1 MPLNRY
7 QIATLNTPFDST
19 YLDVV
24 RFDTRAAQQTYF
36 NVSEL
41 FNGAPFINFDPK
53 TLLNTD
59 IYYVMPDGVPAEMLG
74 HNYCIIKD
82 NAAEVTPA
90 YYYYF
95 IKQSEF
101 DAGKQVHLTLELD
114 IYQTYYIDTEFQD
127 CFITKAHLNRFIKNT
142 PGEEQCQFD
151 LRSNSNLW
159 AREGFRD
166 VPKRLIAVKDQRFGT
181 PADTSGTTMSNWIRK
196 NIAGWIYIYLKQND
210 DGYIFTSLSNPDAEP
225 ISTFNIKDDFGYNIT
240 PENTTAQI
248 SELSAPF
255 RVLAAPIYLKQNKKF
270 QINLDPQS
278 TLGIVNFDASFL
290 ARFIERNGTA
300 GIYAIK
306 YSLLPPWGINFDP
319 STMFDY
325 YISGDVMRW
334 TMKQVSV
341 DRYVKLNDN
350 SAYIVCEAANVT
362 APDIDTQIA
371 AAFYVLSQNLNDG
384 HMIIPGDT
392 DIYNEII
399 NKSDLKGNRSY
410 KFNPKIYMQDFT
422 EVRVCFGS
430 ATWSYDLTKM
440 GDRYLKYFEVMS
452 PDITRIIMTIAPP
465 PLTPDEDPIYIDDN
479 EKILSGPVFSQ
490 DMGMPFS
497 QNQLDTYLANNKNFY
512 QQRDIS
518 LSYQEKVA
526 GANFGLGVANSIIG
540 GAFGA
545 AGAQQNKTAFGR
557 GLGAAKSIAGAGM
570 GIIQG
575 GVNYGLSLEGIE
587 NQRIQSDL
595 TLDNMRN
602 APESILNINGNVFV
616 GMGPNKYALQY
627 QYYQALARDLAAADD
642 QMFIYGYN
650 YNRIDNVKNVDNIRH
665 YFNYVRANLTTM
677 STPFGMPDEVHD
689 AFRQLFERGLRMWNV
704 TDQMFKYEKENYE
717 NWLDE
722 EAGA

>member
-53 TLLNTD
+53 TLINTD
-59 IYYVMPDGVPAEMLG
+59 IYYVMPEGVPAEMLG

-127 CFITKAHLNRFIKNT
+127 CFITKAHLNRFIKRSDGNLYFDFT
-142 PGEEQCQFD
+142 PE
-151 LRSNSNLW
+151 SNLFV
-159 AREGFRD
+159 REEITGA
-166 VPKRLIAVKDQRFGT
+166 PKRLVNLEECEMSYPAVIPDGLAIFLRTQI
-181 PADTSGTTMSNWIRK
+181 S
-196 NIAGWIYIYLKQND
+196 GWIYVYLKRIGT
-210 DGYIFTSLSNPDAEP
+210 GYKFQHALDSTRTPETGFTET
-225 ISTFNIKDDFGYNIT
+225 STFGYACSGEENDLRGAYNVFAVPLFRDPQT
-240 PENTTAQI
+240 VWEVKYVDPEGATKRNLI
-248 SELSAPF
+248 SESG
-255 RVLAAPIYLKQNKKF
+255 LA
-270 QINLDPQS
+270 
-278 TLGIVNFDASFL
+278 G
-290 ARFIERNGTA
+290 FIRDNGTSD
-300 GIYAIK
+300 ILAIK
-306 YSLLPPWGINFDP
+306 FSILPPWDPEYDFSDFTITTNPGHTRLTMQYSENVQSIVIADGGFRINGTNASDVFYINSQRLYKNYLLFASFDADKIDANGGISMPYAAGFAA
-319 STMFDY
+319 SA
-325 YISGDVMRW
+325 IKGDRNI
-334 TMKQVSV
+334 K
-341 DRYVKLNDN
+341 Y
-350 SAYIVCEAANVT
+350 
-362 APDIDTQIA
+362 
-371 AAFYVLSQNLNDG
+371 
-384 HMIIPGDT
+384 
-392 DIYNEII
+392 
-399 NKSDLKGNRSY
+399 
-410 KFNPKIYMQDFT
+410 NPKI
-422 EVRVCFGS
+422 
-430 ATWSYDLTKM
+430 
-440 GDRYLKYFEVMS
+440 
-452 PDITRIIMTIAPP
+452 
-465 PLTPDEDPIYIDDN
+465 
-479 EKILSGPVFSQ
+479 FSQ
-490 DMGMPFS
+490 DFSEMVVFMGSSNTSFDFTKLGQNYARFKYSEGMTPDIMRATLSLTHDDDDPGVYIKESENEAALSITQDTTMPFAE
-497 QNQLDTYLANNKNFY
+497 NQLDTYLANNKNFY

-526 GANFGLGVANSIIG
+526 GTNFGFGLAGNIVSGIFGGIGAVKAKSSLFKTMLGENAVKA
-540 GAFGA
+540 
-545 AGAQQNKTAFGR
+545 
-557 GLGAAKSIAGAGM
+557 GLGIA
-570 GIIQG
+570 QTS
-575 GVNYGLSLEGIE
+575 VNYGLSLEGIE

-602 APESILNINGNVFV
+602 APQNAQGVNGNMFT
-616 GMGPNKYALQY
+616 MFNLNKYSIYAGF
-627 QYYQALARDLAAADD
+627 YQALKRDLAAADD

>member
-59 IYYVMPDGVPAEMLG
+59 IYYVMTDGVPAEMLG

-82 NAAEVTPA
+82 NAAEVTPE

-127 CFITKAHLNRFIKNT
+127 CFITKAHLNRFIKRSDGNLYFDFT
-142 PGEEQCQFD
+142 PE
-151 LRSNSNLW
+151 SNLFV
-159 AREGFRD
+159 REEITGA
-166 VPKRLIAVKDQRFGT
+166 PKRLVNLEECEMSYPAVIPNGLAIFLRTQI
-181 PADTSGTTMSNWIRK
+181 S
-196 NIAGWIYIYLKQND
+196 GWIYVYLKRNES
-210 DGYIFTSLSNPDAEP
+210 GYKFQHALDSTRTPETGFTET
-225 ISTFNIKDDFGYNIT
+225 STFGYACSSE
-240 PENTTAQI
+240 ENDLRGAYNVFAVPLFRDPQTVWEVKYVDSEGATKRNLI
-248 SELSAPF
+248 SESG
-255 RVLAAPIYLKQNKKF
+255 LA
-270 QINLDPQS
+270 
-278 TLGIVNFDASFL
+278 G
-290 ARFIERNGTA
+290 FIRDNGTSD
-300 GIYAIK
+300 ILAIK
-306 YSLLPPWGINFDP
+306 FSMLPPWDPEYDFSDFTITTNPGHTRLTMQYSENVQSIVIADGGFRINGTNASDVFYINSQRLYKNYLLFASFDADKIDANGGISMPYAAGFAA
-319 STMFDY
+319 SA
-325 YISGDVMRW
+325 IKGDRNI
-334 TMKQVSV
+334 K
-341 DRYVKLNDN
+341 Y
-350 SAYIVCEAANVT
+350 
-362 APDIDTQIA
+362 
-371 AAFYVLSQNLNDG
+371 
-384 HMIIPGDT
+384 
-392 DIYNEII
+392 
-399 NKSDLKGNRSY
+399 
-410 KFNPKIYMQDFT
+410 NPKI
-422 EVRVCFGS
+422 
-430 ATWSYDLTKM
+430 
-440 GDRYLKYFEVMS
+440 
-452 PDITRIIMTIAPP
+452 
-465 PLTPDEDPIYIDDN
+465 
-479 EKILSGPVFSQ
+479 FSQ
-490 DMGMPFS
+490 DFSEMVVFMGSSNASFDFTKLGKNFARFKYSEGMTPDIMRATLSITHDDDDPGVYIVESQNEAALSITQDTTMPFAE
-497 QNQLDTYLANNKNFY
+497 NQLDTYLANNKNFY
-512 QQRDIS
+512 QQRDIN

-526 GANFGLGVANSIIG
+526 GTNFGFGLAGNIASGVFGGIGAVKAKSSLFKTMLGENAVKA
-540 GAFGA
+540 
-545 AGAQQNKTAFGR
+545 
-557 GLGAAKSIAGAGM
+557 GLGIAQTSI
-570 GIIQG
+570 
-575 GVNYGLSLEGIE
+575 NYGLSLEGIE

-602 APESILNINGNVFV
+602 APQNAQGVNGNMFT
-616 GMGPNKYALQY
+616 MFNLNKYSIYAGF
-627 QYYQALARDLAAADD
+627 YQALKRDLAAADD

>member
-24 RFDTRAAQQTYF
+24 RFDTRAEQQTYF

-127 CFITKAHLNRFIKNT
+127 CFITKAHLNRFIKRSDGNLYFDFT
-142 PGEEQCQFD
+142 PE
-151 LRSNSNLW
+151 SNLFV
-159 AREGFRD
+159 REEITGA
-166 VPKRLIAVKDQRFGT
+166 PKRLVNLEECEMSYPAVIPDGLAIFLRTQLL
-181 PADTSGTTMSNWIRK
+181 
-196 NIAGWIYIYLKQND
+196 GWIYVYLKRNAS
-210 DGYIFTSLSNPDAEP
+210 GYKFQHALDSTRTPESGFTET
-225 ISTFNIKDDFGYNIT
+225 STFGYAFSSE
-240 PENTTAQI
+240 ENDLSGAYNVFAVPLFRDPQTVWEVKYVDSEGATHRNLI
-248 SELSAPF
+248 SESG
-255 RVLAAPIYLKQNKKF
+255 LA
-270 QINLDPQS
+270 
-278 TLGIVNFDASFL
+278 G
-290 ARFIERNGTA
+290 FIRDNGTSD
-300 GIYAIK
+300 ILAIK
-306 YSLLPPWGINFDP
+306 FSMLPPWDPEYDFSDFTITTNPGHTRLTMQYSEKVQSIVIDNGGFRINGTYASDVFYINSQRLYKNYLLFASFDADKIDANGGISMPYAAGFAA
-319 STMFDY
+319 SAVK
-325 YISGDVMRW
+325 GDRNI
-334 TMKQVSV
+334 K
-341 DRYVKLNDN
+341 Y
-350 SAYIVCEAANVT
+350 
-362 APDIDTQIA
+362 
-371 AAFYVLSQNLNDG
+371 
-384 HMIIPGDT
+384 
-392 DIYNEII
+392 
-399 NKSDLKGNRSY
+399 
-410 KFNPKIYMQDFT
+410 NPKI
-422 EVRVCFGS
+422 
-430 ATWSYDLTKM
+430 
-440 GDRYLKYFEVMS
+440 
-452 PDITRIIMTIAPP
+452 
-465 PLTPDEDPIYIDDN
+465 
-479 EKILSGPVFSQ
+479 FSQ
-490 DMGMPFS
+490 DFSEMVVFMGSSNASFDFTKLGENFARFKYSEGMTPDIMRATLSITHDDDDPGVYIKENENEAALSITQDTTMPFAE
-497 QNQLDTYLANNKNFY
+497 NQLDTYLANNKNFY
-512 QQRDIS
+512 QQRDIN

-526 GANFGLGVANSIIG
+526 GTNFGFGLAGNIVSGIFGGIGAVKAKSGLFKTMLGENAVKA
-540 GAFGA
+540 
-545 AGAQQNKTAFGR
+545 
-557 GLGAAKSIAGAGM
+557 GLGIA
-570 GIIQG
+570 QTS
-575 GVNYGLSLEGIE
+575 VNYGLSLEGIE

-602 APESILNINGNVFV
+602 APQNAQGVNGNMFT
-616 GMGPNKYALQY
+616 MFNLNKYSIYAGF
-627 QYYQALARDLAAADD
+627 YQALKRDLAAADD

>member
-41 FNGAPFINFDPK
+41 FNAAPFINFDPK

-127 CFITKAHLNRFIKNT
+127 CFITKAHLNRFIKRSDGNLYFDFT
-142 PGEEQCQFD
+142 PE
-151 LRSNSNLW
+151 SNLFV
-159 AREGFRD
+159 REEITGA
-166 VPKRLIAVKDQRFGT
+166 PKRLVNLEECEMSYPAVIPDGLAIFLRTQI
-181 PADTSGTTMSNWIRK
+181 S
-196 NIAGWIYIYLKQND
+196 GWIYVYLKRNES
-210 DGYIFTSLSNPDAEP
+210 GYKFQHALDSTRTPETGFTET
-225 ISTFNIKDDFGYNIT
+225 STFGYACSGEENDLRGAYNVFAVPLFRDPQT
-240 PENTTAQI
+240 VWEVKYVDPEGATKRNLI
-248 SELSAPF
+248 SESG
-255 RVLAAPIYLKQNKKF
+255 LA
-270 QINLDPQS
+270 
-278 TLGIVNFDASFL
+278 G
-290 ARFIERNGTA
+290 FIRDNGTSD
-300 GIYAIK
+300 ILAIK
-306 YSLLPPWGINFDP
+306 FSMLPPWDPEYDFSDFTITTNPGHTRLTMQYSENVQSIVIADGGFRINGTNASDVFYINSQRLYKNYLLFASFDADKIDANGGISMPYAAGFAA
-319 STMFDY
+319 SA
-325 YISGDVMRW
+325 IKGDRNI
-334 TMKQVSV
+334 K
-341 DRYVKLNDN
+341 Y
-350 SAYIVCEAANVT
+350 
-362 APDIDTQIA
+362 
-371 AAFYVLSQNLNDG
+371 
-384 HMIIPGDT
+384 
-392 DIYNEII
+392 
-399 NKSDLKGNRSY
+399 
-410 KFNPKIYMQDFT
+410 NPKI
-422 EVRVCFGS
+422 
-430 ATWSYDLTKM
+430 
-440 GDRYLKYFEVMS
+440 
-452 PDITRIIMTIAPP
+452 
-465 PLTPDEDPIYIDDN
+465 
-479 EKILSGPVFSQ
+479 FSQ
-490 DMGMPFS
+490 DFSEMVVFMGSSNTSFDFTKLGQNYARFKYSEGMTPDIMRATLSLTHDDDDPGVYIKESENEAALSITQDTTMPFAE
-497 QNQLDTYLANNKNFY
+497 NQLDTYLANNKNFY
-512 QQRDIS
+512 QQRDIN

-526 GANFGLGVANSIIG
+526 GTNFGFGLAGNIVSGIFGGIGAVKAKSSLFKTMLGENAVKA
-540 GAFGA
+540 
-545 AGAQQNKTAFGR
+545 
-557 GLGAAKSIAGAGM
+557 GLGIA
-570 GIIQG
+570 QTS
-575 GVNYGLSLEGIE
+575 VNYGLSLEGIE

-602 APESILNINGNVFV
+602 APQNAQGVNGNMFT
-616 GMGPNKYALQY
+616 MFNLNKYSIYAGF
-627 QYYQALARDLAAADD
+627 YQALKRDLAAADD

-722 EAGA
+722 EGA

>member
-24 RFDTRAAQQTYF
+24 RFDTRAEQQTYF

-127 CFITKAHLNRFIKNT
+127 CFITKAHLNRFIKKSNGNLYFDFT
-142 PGEEQCQFD
+142 PE
-151 LRSNSNLW
+151 SNLFV
-159 AREGFRD
+159 REEITGA
-166 VPKRLIAVKDQRFGT
+166 PKRLVNLEECDISYPSTIPSVLSKFLRT
-181 PADTSGTTMSNWIRK
+181 HV
-196 NIAGWIYIYLKQND
+196 AGWAYVYLKKNES
-210 DGYIFTSLSNPDAEP
+210 GYKFQHALDSTRTPESGFTET
-225 ISTFNIKDDFGYNIT
+225 STFGYDFNGGGNDLRGAYNVF
-240 PENTTAQI
+240 A
-248 SELSAPF
+248 
-255 RVLAAPIYLKQNKKF
+255 VPIFKT
-270 QINLDPQS
+270 PQS
-278 TLGIVNFDASFL
+278 STIQTQWRVKYAGAEIGNTIGVTGISG
-290 ARFIERNGTA
+290 FIRDNGSSD
-300 GIYAIK
+300 ILSIK
-306 YSLLPPWGINFDP
+306 FSHLPPWNPEYNFSDFTITVDSTGRVLTMEYPDNDQSIIVLNGGFRLNGTQGESVFYINSQKIAANYYLFASFDADKIESNGGVAMPLLAGFSASEIKGDRNIKYNPKVYSQDFSEMVVFMGSSNASFDFTKLGKNYAQFKYSEGISP
-319 STMFDY
+319 
-325 YISGDVMRW
+325 DVMRAAISI
-334 TMKQVSV
+334 VHNEDDPGV
-341 DRYVKLNDN
+341 
-350 SAYIVCEAANVT
+350 YIEDSEKEAALSIT
-362 APDIDTQIA
+362 QDT
-371 AAFYVLSQNLNDG
+371 
-384 HMIIPGDT
+384 T
-392 DIYNEII
+392 
-399 NKSDLKGNRSY
+399 
-410 KFNPKIYMQDFT
+410 
-422 EVRVCFGS
+422 
-430 ATWSYDLTKM
+430 
-440 GDRYLKYFEVMS
+440 
-452 PDITRIIMTIAPP
+452 
-465 PLTPDEDPIYIDDN
+465 
-479 EKILSGPVFSQ
+479 
-490 DMGMPFS
+490 MPFAE
-497 QNQLDTYLANNKNFY
+497 NQLDTYLANNKNFY
-512 QQRDIS
+512 QQRDIN

-526 GANFGLGVANSIIG
+526 GTNFGFGLAGNIVSGIFGGIGAVKAKSGLFKTMLGENAVKA
-540 GAFGA
+540 
-545 AGAQQNKTAFGR
+545 
-557 GLGAAKSIAGAGM
+557 GLGIAQTSI
-570 GIIQG
+570 
-575 GVNYGLSLEGIE
+575 NYGLSLEGIE

-602 APESILNINGNVFV
+602 APQNAQGVNGNMFT
-616 GMGPNKYALQY
+616 MFNLNKYRIYAGF
-627 QYYQALARDLAAADD
+627 YQALKRDLAAADD

-704 TDQMFKYEKENYE
+704 TDQMFKYKKENYE

>member
-127 CFITKAHLNRFIKNT
+127 CFITKAHLNRFIKKSNGNLYFDFT
-142 PGEEQCQFD
+142 PE
-151 LRSNSNLW
+151 SNLFV
-159 AREGFRD
+159 REEITGA
-166 VPKRLIAVKDQRFGT
+166 PKRLINLEECDISYPSTIPSVLSTFLRT
-181 PADTSGTTMSNWIRK
+181 HV
-196 NIAGWIYIYLKQND
+196 AGWAYVYLKKNES
-210 DGYIFTSLSNPDAEP
+210 GYKFQHALDSTRTPESKFTETSN
-225 ISTFNIKDDFGYNIT
+225 FGYDFNGGG
-240 PENTTAQI
+240 NDLRGAYNVF
-248 SELSAPF
+248 A
-255 RVLAAPIYLKQNKKF
+255 VPIFKT
-270 QINLDPQS
+270 PQS
-278 TLGIVNFDASFL
+278 STTQTQWRVKHAGTESGITIGVTGISG
-290 ARFIERNGTA
+290 FIRDNGSSDVLS
-300 GIYAIK
+300 IK
-306 YSLLPPWGINFDP
+306 FSHLPPWNPEYDFSDFTITVDSTGRVLTMEYPDNDQSIIVSNGGFRINGTQGEDVFYINSQKIAANYSLFAIFDADKIEINGGVAMPLLAGFSASEVKGDRNIKYNPKVYSQDFSEMVVFMGSSSASFDFTKLGKNYAQFKYSEGISPDVLRAAISIVHNDDDP
-319 STMFDY
+319 GV
-325 YISGDVMRW
+325 YIEDSD
-334 TMKQVSV
+334 K
-341 DRYVKLNDN
+341 
-350 SAYIVCEAANVT
+350 EAALSIT
-362 APDIDTQIA
+362 QDT
-371 AAFYVLSQNLNDG
+371 
-384 HMIIPGDT
+384 T
-392 DIYNEII
+392 
-399 NKSDLKGNRSY
+399 
-410 KFNPKIYMQDFT
+410 
-422 EVRVCFGS
+422 
-430 ATWSYDLTKM
+430 
-440 GDRYLKYFEVMS
+440 
-452 PDITRIIMTIAPP
+452 
-465 PLTPDEDPIYIDDN
+465 
-479 EKILSGPVFSQ
+479 
-490 DMGMPFS
+490 MPFAE
-497 QNQLDTYLANNKNFY
+497 NQLDTYLANNKNFY
-512 QQRDIS
+512 QQRDIN

-526 GANFGLGVANSIIG
+526 GTNFGFGLAGNTVSGVFGGIGAVQAKSSLFKTMLGENAVKA
-540 GAFGA
+540 
-545 AGAQQNKTAFGR
+545 
-557 GLGAAKSIAGAGM
+557 GLGIA
-570 GIIQG
+570 QTS
-575 GVNYGLSLEGIE
+575 VNYGLSLEGIE

-602 APESILNINGNVFV
+602 APQNAQGVNGNMFT
-616 GMGPNKYALQY
+616 MFNLNKYSIYAGF
-627 QYYQALARDLAAADD
+627 YQALKRDLAAADD

>member
-24 RFDTRAAQQTYF
+24 RFDTRADQQTYF

-114 IYQTYYIDTEFQD
+114 IFQTYYIDTKFQD
-127 CFITKAHLNRFIKNT
+127 CFITKAHLNRFIK
-142 PGEEQCQFD
+142 
-151 LRSNSNLW
+151 RSNGNLYFDFTPESNLFV
-159 AREGFRD
+159 REEITGA
-166 VPKRLIAVKDQRFGT
+166 PKRLINLEECDISYPSTIPSVLSTFLRT
-181 PADTSGTTMSNWIRK
+181 HV
-196 NIAGWIYIYLKQND
+196 AGWAYVYLKKNESGYKFQHALDSTRTPESGFTETSVFGYDFNGGGND
-210 DGYIFTSLSNPDAEP
+210 LNGAYNVFAVPIFKTPQSSTTQTQWRVKYAGDESNGNTIGVTG
-225 ISTFNIKDDFGYNIT
+225 ISGFIKD
-240 PENTTAQI
+240 
-248 SELSAPF
+248 
-255 RVLAAPIYLKQNKKF
+255 
-270 QINLDPQS
+270 
-278 TLGIVNFDASFL
+278 
-290 ARFIERNGTA
+290 NGSSD
-300 GIYAIK
+300 ILAIK
-306 YSLLPPWGINFDP
+306 FSHLPPWNPEYSFSDFTITVNSTGRILTMEYPDNDQSIITSNGGFRINGTQTADVF
-319 STMFDY
+319 
-325 YISGDVMRW
+325 YI
-334 TMKQVSV
+334 
-341 DRYVKLNDN
+341 N
-350 SAYIVCEAANVT
+350 SQKIAANCFLFASFDADKIESNGGV
-362 APDIDTQIA
+362 AMPLLA
-371 AAFYVLSQNLNDG
+371 GFSA
-384 HMIIPGDT
+384 
-392 DIYNEII
+392 NEV
-399 NKSDLKGNRSY
+399 KGKRNIKY
-410 KFNPKIYMQDFT
+410 NPKIYSQDFS
-422 EVRVCFGS
+422 EMVVFMGS
-430 ATWSYDLTKM
+430 SSASFDFTKL
-440 GDRYLKYFEVMS
+440 GKNYARFKYSEGMT
-452 PDITRIIMTIAPP
+452 PDIMRATLS
-465 PLTPDEDPIYIDDN
+465 LTHDDDDPGVYIEESEN
-479 EKILSGPVFSQ
+479 EAALSITQ
-490 DMGMPFS
+490 DTTMPFAE
-497 QNQLDTYLANNKNFY
+497 NQLDTYLANNKNFY
-512 QQRDIS
+512 QQRDIN

-526 GANFGLGVANSIIG
+526 GTNFGFGLAGNIVSGIFGGIGATQAKGRLFKTMLGENAVKA
-540 GAFGA
+540 
-545 AGAQQNKTAFGR
+545 
-557 GLGAAKSIAGAGM
+557 GLGMAQTS
-570 GIIQG
+570 
-575 GVNYGLSLEGIE
+575 VNYGLALEGIE

-602 APESILNINGNVFV
+602 APQNAQGVNGNMFTLFNL
-616 GMGPNKYALQY
+616 NKYGIYAGF
-627 QYYQALARDLAAADD
+627 YQALKRDLAAADD

-722 EAGA
+722 EAVA

>member
-41 FNGAPFINFDPK
+41 FNGAPFVNFDPK

-59 IYYVMPDGVPAEMLG
+59 IYYVMTDGVPAEMLG

-82 NAAEVTPA
+82 NAAEVTPE

-127 CFITKAHLNRFIKNT
+127 CFITKAHLNRFIKRSDGNLYFDFT
-142 PGEEQCQFD
+142 PE
-151 LRSNSNLW
+151 SNLFV
-159 AREGFRD
+159 REEITGA
-166 VPKRLIAVKDQRFGT
+166 PKRLVNLEECEMSYPAVIPNGLAIFLRTQI
-181 PADTSGTTMSNWIRK
+181 S
-196 NIAGWIYIYLKQND
+196 GWIYVYLKRNES
-210 DGYIFTSLSNPDAEP
+210 GYKFQHALDSTRTPETGFTET
-225 ISTFNIKDDFGYNIT
+225 STFGYACSGE
-240 PENTTAQI
+240 ENDLRGAYNVFAVPLFRDPQTVWEVKYVDSEGATKRNLI
-248 SELSAPF
+248 SESG
-255 RVLAAPIYLKQNKKF
+255 LA
-270 QINLDPQS
+270 
-278 TLGIVNFDASFL
+278 G
-290 ARFIERNGTA
+290 FIRDNGTSD
-300 GIYAIK
+300 ILAIK
-306 YSLLPPWGINFDP
+306 FSMLPPWDPEYDFSDFTITTNPGHTRLTMQYSENVQSIVIADGGFRINGTNASDVFYINSQRLYKNYLLFASFDADKIDANGGISMPYAAGFAA
-319 STMFDY
+319 SA
-325 YISGDVMRW
+325 IKGDRNI
-334 TMKQVSV
+334 K
-341 DRYVKLNDN
+341 Y
-350 SAYIVCEAANVT
+350 
-362 APDIDTQIA
+362 
-371 AAFYVLSQNLNDG
+371 
-384 HMIIPGDT
+384 
-392 DIYNEII
+392 
-399 NKSDLKGNRSY
+399 
-410 KFNPKIYMQDFT
+410 NPKI
-422 EVRVCFGS
+422 
-430 ATWSYDLTKM
+430 
-440 GDRYLKYFEVMS
+440 
-452 PDITRIIMTIAPP
+452 
-465 PLTPDEDPIYIDDN
+465 
-479 EKILSGPVFSQ
+479 FSQ
-490 DMGMPFS
+490 DFSEMVVFMGSSNASFDFTKLGKNFARFKYSEGMTPDIMRATLSITHDDDDPGVYIVESQNEAALSITQDTTMPFAE
-497 QNQLDTYLANNKNFY
+497 NQLDTYLANNKNFY
-512 QQRDIS
+512 QQRDIN

-526 GANFGLGVANSIIG
+526 GTNFGFGLAGNIASGVFGGIGAVKAKSSLFKTMLGENAVKA
-540 GAFGA
+540 
-545 AGAQQNKTAFGR
+545 
-557 GLGAAKSIAGAGM
+557 GLGIAQTSI
-570 GIIQG
+570 
-575 GVNYGLSLEGIE
+575 NYGLSLEGIE

-602 APESILNINGNVFV
+602 APQNAQGVNGNMFT
-616 GMGPNKYALQY
+616 MFNLNKYSIYAGF
-627 QYYQALARDLAAADD
+627 YQALKRDLAAADD

>member
-1 MPLNRY
+1 
-7 QIATLNTPFDST
+7 
-19 YLDVV
+19 
-24 RFDTRAAQQTYF
+24 
-36 NVSEL
+36 
-41 FNGAPFINFDPK
+41 
-53 TLLNTD
+53 
-59 IYYVMPDGVPAEMLG
+59 
-74 HNYCIIKD
+74 
-82 NAAEVTPA
+82 
-90 YYYYF
+90 
-95 IKQSEF
+95 
-101 DAGKQVHLTLELD
+101 
-114 IYQTYYIDTEFQD
+114 
-127 CFITKAHLNRFIKNT
+127 
-142 PGEEQCQFD
+142 
-151 LRSNSNLW
+151 
-159 AREGFRD
+159 
-166 VPKRLIAVKDQRFGT
+166 
-181 PADTSGTTMSNWIRK
+181 
-196 NIAGWIYIYLKQND
+196 
-210 DGYIFTSLSNPDAEP
+210 
-225 ISTFNIKDDFGYNIT
+225 
-240 PENTTAQI
+240 
-248 SELSAPF
+248 
-255 RVLAAPIYLKQNKKF
+255 
-270 QINLDPQS
+270 
-278 TLGIVNFDASFL
+278 
-290 ARFIERNGTA
+290 
-300 GIYAIK
+300 
-306 YSLLPPWGINFDP
+306 
-319 STMFDY
+319 
-325 YISGDVMRW
+325 MRW
-334 TMKQVSV
+334 TMKEVS
-341 DRYVKLNDN
+341 DDKYVKLNDN
-350 SAYIVCEAANVT
+350 SAYIVCEAANVP
-362 APDIDTQIA
+362 APDPDTQIA

-384 HMIIPGDT
+384 HLIIPLDRE
-392 DIYNEII
+392 IYNETI

-430 ATWSYDLTKM
+430 DVWSYDLTKM
-440 GDRYLKYFEVMS
+440 GDRCLKYFEVMS

-545 AGAQQNKTAFGR
+545 AGAQLNKTAFGR
-557 GLGAAKSIAGAGM
+557 GLGAAKSIVGAGM
-570 GIIQG
+570 SIVQG

-587 NQRIQSDL
+587 NQRIQIDL

-602 APESILNINGNVFV
+602 APEAIFNVNGNVFV

-627 QYYQALARDLAAADD
+627 QYYQALKRDLAAADD

-722 EAGA
+722 EAGS

>member
-24 RFDTRAAQQTYF
+24 RFGSRAEQQAYF

-127 CFITKAHLNRFIKNT
+127 CFITKAHLNRFIK
-142 PGEEQCQFD
+142 
-151 LRSNSNLW
+151 RSNGNLYFDFTPESNLFV
-159 AREGFRD
+159 REEITGA
-166 VPKRLIAVKDQRFGT
+166 PKRLINLEECDISYPSTIPSVLSTFLRT
-181 PADTSGTTMSNWIRK
+181 HV
-196 NIAGWIYIYLKQND
+196 AGWAYVYLKKNESGYKFQHALDTTRTPESGFTEISGFGYDFNGGGND
-210 DGYIFTSLSNPDAEP
+210 LNGAYNVFAVPIFKTPQSSTTQTQWRVKHAGAEDNGNTIGVTG
-225 ISTFNIKDDFGYNIT
+225 ISGFIKD
-240 PENTTAQI
+240 
-248 SELSAPF
+248 
-255 RVLAAPIYLKQNKKF
+255 
-270 QINLDPQS
+270 
-278 TLGIVNFDASFL
+278 
-290 ARFIERNGTA
+290 NGSSD
-300 GIYAIK
+300 ILAIK
-306 YSLLPPWGINFDP
+306 FSHLPPWNPEYSFSDFTITVNSTGRILTMQYPDNDQSIITSNGGFRINGTQTADVF
-319 STMFDY
+319 
-325 YISGDVMRW
+325 YINS
-334 TMKQVSV
+334 Q
-341 DRYVKLNDN
+341 KL
-350 SAYIVCEAANVT
+350 AANCSLFASFDADKIESNGGV
-362 APDIDTQIA
+362 AMPLLA
-371 AAFYVLSQNLNDG
+371 GFSA
-384 HMIIPGDT
+384 
-392 DIYNEII
+392 NEV
-399 NKSDLKGNRSY
+399 KGNRNIKY
-410 KFNPKIYMQDFT
+410 NPKIYSQDFS
-422 EVRVCFGS
+422 EMVVFMGS
-430 ATWSYDLTKM
+430 SSASFDFTKI
-440 GDRYLKYFEVMS
+440 GKNHARFKYSEGMT
-452 PDITRIIMTIAPP
+452 PDIMRATLS
-465 PLTPDEDPIYIDDN
+465 LTHDDDDPGVYIEESEN
-479 EKILSGPVFSQ
+479 EAALSITQ
-490 DMGMPFS
+490 DTTMPFAE
-497 QNQLDTYLANNKNFY
+497 NQLDTYLANNKNFY
-512 QQRDIS
+512 QQRDIN

-526 GANFGLGVANSIIG
+526 GTNFGFGLAGNIVSGIFGGIG
-540 GAFGA
+540 ATQAKGGLF
-545 AGAQQNKTAFGR
+545 KTMLAENAVKA
-557 GLGAAKSIAGAGM
+557 GLGMAQTS
-570 GIIQG
+570 
-575 GVNYGLSLEGIE
+575 VNYGLALEGIE

-602 APESILNINGNVFV
+602 APQNAQGVNGNMFT
-616 GMGPNKYALQY
+616 MFNLNKYGIYAGF
-627 QYYQALARDLAAADD
+627 YQALKRDLAAADD

-717 NWLDE
+717 NWLDK

>member
-127 CFITKAHLNRFIKNT
+127 CFITKAHLNRFIKKSNGNLYFDFT
-142 PGEEQCQFD
+142 PE
-151 LRSNSNLW
+151 SNLFV
-159 AREGFRD
+159 REEITGA
-166 VPKRLIAVKDQRFGT
+166 PKRLINLEECDISYPSTIPSVLSTFLRT
-181 PADTSGTTMSNWIRK
+181 HV
-196 NIAGWIYIYLKQND
+196 AGWAYVYLKKNES
-210 DGYIFTSLSNPDAEP
+210 GYKFQHALDSTRTPETGFTET
-225 ISTFNIKDDFGYNIT
+225 STFGYDFNGGGNDLRGAYNVFAVPIFKTPQSSTIQTQWRVIHAGAEIGNTIGVTGVSGFIRDNGSSDILSIKFSHLPPWNPEYNFSDFTIT
-240 PENTTAQI
+240 VDSTG
-248 SELSAPF
+248 
-255 RVLAAPIYLKQNKKF
+255 RVLTMEYPDNDQSIIVSNGGFRINGTQGEDVFYINSQKIAANYSLF
-270 QINLDPQS
+270 AS
-278 TLGIVNFDASFL
+278 FDADK
-290 ARFIERNGTA
+290 IERNGGVAMPLLA
-300 GIYAIK
+300 GFPASEVKGDRNIK
-306 YSLLPPWGINFDP
+306 YNPKVYSQDFSEMVVFMGSSNASFDFTKLGKNYAQFKYSEGISP
-319 STMFDY
+319 
-325 YISGDVMRW
+325 DVMRAAISI
-334 TMKQVSV
+334 VHNEDDPGV
-341 DRYVKLNDN
+341 
-350 SAYIVCEAANVT
+350 YIEDSEKEAALSIT
-362 APDIDTQIA
+362 QDT
-371 AAFYVLSQNLNDG
+371 
-384 HMIIPGDT
+384 T
-392 DIYNEII
+392 
-399 NKSDLKGNRSY
+399 
-410 KFNPKIYMQDFT
+410 
-422 EVRVCFGS
+422 
-430 ATWSYDLTKM
+430 
-440 GDRYLKYFEVMS
+440 
-452 PDITRIIMTIAPP
+452 
-465 PLTPDEDPIYIDDN
+465 
-479 EKILSGPVFSQ
+479 
-490 DMGMPFS
+490 MPFAE
-497 QNQLDTYLANNKNFY
+497 NQLDTYLANNKNFY
-512 QQRDIS
+512 QQRDIN

-526 GANFGLGVANSIIG
+526 GTNFGFGLAGNIVSGVFGGIGAVQAKSSLFKTMLGENAVKA
-540 GAFGA
+540 
-545 AGAQQNKTAFGR
+545 
-557 GLGAAKSIAGAGM
+557 GLGIAQTSI
-570 GIIQG
+570 
-575 GVNYGLSLEGIE
+575 NYGLSLEGIE

-602 APESILNINGNVFV
+602 APQNAQGVNGNMFT
-616 GMGPNKYALQY
+616 MFNLNKYSIYAGF
-627 QYYQALARDLAAADD
+627 YQALKRDLAAADD

>member
-59 IYYVMPDGVPAEMLG
+59 IYYVMTDGVPAEMLG

-82 NAAEVTPA
+82 NAAEVTPE

-127 CFITKAHLNRFIKNT
+127 CFITKAHLNRFIKRSDGNLYFDFT
-142 PGEEQCQFD
+142 PE
-151 LRSNSNLW
+151 SNLFV
-159 AREGFRD
+159 REEITGA
-166 VPKRLIAVKDQRFGT
+166 PKRLVNLEECEMSYPAVIPNGLAIFLRTQI
-181 PADTSGTTMSNWIRK
+181 S
-196 NIAGWIYIYLKQND
+196 GWIYVYLKRNES
-210 DGYIFTSLSNPDAEP
+210 GYKFQHALDSTRTPETGFTET
-225 ISTFNIKDDFGYNIT
+225 STFGYACSGE
-240 PENTTAQI
+240 ENDLRGAYNVFAVPLFRDPQTVWEVKYVDSEGATKRNLI
-248 SELSAPF
+248 SESG
-255 RVLAAPIYLKQNKKF
+255 LA
-270 QINLDPQS
+270 
-278 TLGIVNFDASFL
+278 G
-290 ARFIERNGTA
+290 FIRDNGTSD
-300 GIYAIK
+300 ILAIK
-306 YSLLPPWGINFDP
+306 FSMLPPWDPEYDFSDFTITTNPGHTRLTMQYSENVQSIVIADGGFRINGTNASDVFYINSQRLYKNYLLFASFDADKIDANGGISMPYAAGFAA
-319 STMFDY
+319 SA
-325 YISGDVMRW
+325 IKGDRNI
-334 TMKQVSV
+334 K
-341 DRYVKLNDN
+341 Y
-350 SAYIVCEAANVT
+350 
-362 APDIDTQIA
+362 
-371 AAFYVLSQNLNDG
+371 
-384 HMIIPGDT
+384 
-392 DIYNEII
+392 
-399 NKSDLKGNRSY
+399 
-410 KFNPKIYMQDFT
+410 NPKI
-422 EVRVCFGS
+422 
-430 ATWSYDLTKM
+430 
-440 GDRYLKYFEVMS
+440 
-452 PDITRIIMTIAPP
+452 
-465 PLTPDEDPIYIDDN
+465 
-479 EKILSGPVFSQ
+479 FSQ
-490 DMGMPFS
+490 DFSEMVVFMGSSNASFDFTKLGKNFARFKYSEGMTPDIMRATLSITHDDDDPGVYIVESQNEAALSITQDTTMPFAE
-497 QNQLDTYLANNKNFY
+497 NQLDTYLANNKNFY
-512 QQRDIS
+512 QQRDIN

-526 GANFGLGVANSIIG
+526 GTNFGFGLAGNIASGVFGGIGAVKAKSSLFKTMLGENAVKA
-540 GAFGA
+540 
-545 AGAQQNKTAFGR
+545 
-557 GLGAAKSIAGAGM
+557 GLGIAQTSI
-570 GIIQG
+570 
-575 GVNYGLSLEGIE
+575 NYGLSLEGIE

-602 APESILNINGNVFV
+602 APQNAQGVNGNMFT
-616 GMGPNKYALQY
+616 MFNLNKYSIYAGF
-627 QYYQALARDLAAADD
+627 YQALKRDLAAADD

>member
-127 CFITKAHLNRFIKNT
+127 CFITKAHLNRFIKRSDGNLYFDFT
-142 PGEEQCQFD
+142 PE
-151 LRSNSNLW
+151 SNLFV
-159 AREGFRD
+159 REEITGA
-166 VPKRLIAVKDQRFGT
+166 PKRLVNLEECEMSYPAVIPDGLAIFLRTQI
-181 PADTSGTTMSNWIRK
+181 S
-196 NIAGWIYIYLKQND
+196 GWIYVYLKRNES
-210 DGYIFTSLSNPDAEP
+210 GYKFQHALDSTRTPETGFTET
-225 ISTFNIKDDFGYNIT
+225 STFGYACSGE
-240 PENTTAQI
+240 ENDLRGAYNVFAVPLFRDPQTVWEVKYIDSEGATSRNLI
-248 SELSAPF
+248 SESG
-255 RVLAAPIYLKQNKKF
+255 LA
-270 QINLDPQS
+270 
-278 TLGIVNFDASFL
+278 G
-290 ARFIERNGTA
+290 FIRDNGTSD
-300 GIYAIK
+300 ILAIK
-306 YSLLPPWGINFDP
+306 FSMLPPWDPEYDFSDFTITTNPGHTRLTMQYSEKVQSIVIDNGGFRINGTNASDVFYINSQRLYKNYLLFASFDADKIDANGGISMPYAAGFAA
-319 STMFDY
+319 SAVK
-325 YISGDVMRW
+325 GDRNI
-334 TMKQVSV
+334 K
-341 DRYVKLNDN
+341 Y
-350 SAYIVCEAANVT
+350 
-362 APDIDTQIA
+362 
-371 AAFYVLSQNLNDG
+371 
-384 HMIIPGDT
+384 
-392 DIYNEII
+392 
-399 NKSDLKGNRSY
+399 
-410 KFNPKIYMQDFT
+410 NPKI
-422 EVRVCFGS
+422 
-430 ATWSYDLTKM
+430 
-440 GDRYLKYFEVMS
+440 
-452 PDITRIIMTIAPP
+452 
-465 PLTPDEDPIYIDDN
+465 
-479 EKILSGPVFSQ
+479 FSQ
-490 DMGMPFS
+490 DFSEMVVFMGSSNASFDFTKLGKNFARFKYSEGMTPDIMRATLSITHDDDDPGVYIKENENEAALSITQDTTMPFAE
-497 QNQLDTYLANNKNFY
+497 NQLDTYLANNKNFY
-512 QQRDIS
+512 QQRDIN

-526 GANFGLGVANSIIG
+526 GTNFGFGLAGNIVSGVFGGIGAVKAKSSLFKTMLGENAVKA
-540 GAFGA
+540 
-545 AGAQQNKTAFGR
+545 
-557 GLGAAKSIAGAGM
+557 GLGIAQTSI
-570 GIIQG
+570 
-575 GVNYGLSLEGIE
+575 NYGLSLEGIE

-602 APESILNINGNVFV
+602 APQNAQGVNGNMFT
-616 GMGPNKYALQY
+616 MFNLNKYSIYAGF
-627 QYYQALARDLAAADD
+627 YQALKRDLAAADD

>member
-127 CFITKAHLNRFIKNT
+127 CFITKAHLNRFIKKSNGNLYFDFT
-142 PGEEQCQFD
+142 PE
-151 LRSNSNLW
+151 SNLFV
-159 AREGFRD
+159 REEITGA
-166 VPKRLIAVKDQRFGT
+166 PKRLINLEECDISYPSTIPSVLSTFLRT
-181 PADTSGTTMSNWIRK
+181 H
-196 NIAGWIYIYLKQND
+196 IAGWAYVYLKKNES
-210 DGYIFTSLSNPDAEP
+210 GYKFQHALDSTRTPESEFTETSN
-225 ISTFNIKDDFGYNIT
+225 FGYDFNGGG
-240 PENTTAQI
+240 NDLRGAYNVF
-248 SELSAPF
+248 A
-255 RVLAAPIYLKQNKKF
+255 VPIFKT
-270 QINLDPQS
+270 PQS
-278 TLGIVNFDASFL
+278 STTQTQWRVKHAGTESGITIGVTGISG
-290 ARFIERNGTA
+290 FIRDNGSSDVLS
-300 GIYAIK
+300 IK
-306 YSLLPPWGINFDP
+306 FSHLPPWNPEYDFSDFTITVDSTGRVLTMEYPDNDQSIIVSNGGFRINGTQGEDVFYINSQKIAANYSLFAIFDADKIEINGGVAMPLLAGFSASEVKGDRNIKYNPKVYSQDFSEMVVFMGSSSASFDFTKLGKNYAQFKYSEGISPDVLRAAISIVHNDDDP
-319 STMFDY
+319 GV
-325 YISGDVMRW
+325 YIEDSD
-334 TMKQVSV
+334 K
-341 DRYVKLNDN
+341 
-350 SAYIVCEAANVT
+350 EAALSIT
-362 APDIDTQIA
+362 QDT
-371 AAFYVLSQNLNDG
+371 
-384 HMIIPGDT
+384 T
-392 DIYNEII
+392 
-399 NKSDLKGNRSY
+399 
-410 KFNPKIYMQDFT
+410 
-422 EVRVCFGS
+422 
-430 ATWSYDLTKM
+430 
-440 GDRYLKYFEVMS
+440 
-452 PDITRIIMTIAPP
+452 
-465 PLTPDEDPIYIDDN
+465 
-479 EKILSGPVFSQ
+479 
-490 DMGMPFS
+490 MPFAE
-497 QNQLDTYLANNKNFY
+497 NQLDTYLANNKNFY
-512 QQRDIS
+512 QQRDIN

-526 GANFGLGVANSIIG
+526 GTNFGFGLAGNIVSGVFGGVGAMQAKSGLFKTMLGENAVKA
-540 GAFGA
+540 
-545 AGAQQNKTAFGR
+545 
-557 GLGAAKSIAGAGM
+557 GLGIA
-570 GIIQG
+570 QTS
-575 GVNYGLSLEGIE
+575 VNYGLSLEGIE

-602 APESILNINGNVFV
+602 APQNAQGVNGNMFT
-616 GMGPNKYALQY
+616 MFNLNKYSIYAGF
-627 QYYQALARDLAAADD
+627 YQALKRDLAAADD

>member
-59 IYYVMPDGVPAEMLG
+59 IYYVMSEGVPAEMLG

-127 CFITKAHLNRFIKNT
+127 CFITKAHLNRFIKKSNGNLYFDFT
-142 PGEEQCQFD
+142 PE
-151 LRSNSNLW
+151 SNLFV
-159 AREGFRD
+159 REEITGA
-166 VPKRLIAVKDQRFGT
+166 PKRLVNLEECDISYPSTIPSVLSKFLRT
-181 PADTSGTTMSNWIRK
+181 HV
-196 NIAGWIYIYLKQND
+196 AGWAYVYLKKNES
-210 DGYIFTSLSNPDAEP
+210 GYKFQHALDSTRTPESGFTET
-225 ISTFNIKDDFGYNIT
+225 STFGYDFNGGGNDLRGAYNVF
-240 PENTTAQI
+240 A
-248 SELSAPF
+248 
-255 RVLAAPIYLKQNKKF
+255 VPIFKT
-270 QINLDPQS
+270 PQS
-278 TLGIVNFDASFL
+278 STIQTQWRVKYAGAEIGNTIGVTGISG
-290 ARFIERNGTA
+290 FIRDNGSSD
-300 GIYAIK
+300 ILSIK
-306 YSLLPPWGINFDP
+306 FSHLPPWNPEYNFSDFTITVDSTGRVLTMEYPDNDQSIIVLNGGFRLNGTQGESVFYINSQKIAANYYLFASFDADKIESNGGVAMPLLAGFSASEIKGDRNIKYNPKVYSQDFSEMVVFMGSSNASFDFTKLGKNYAQFKYSEGISP
-319 STMFDY
+319 
-325 YISGDVMRW
+325 DVMRAAISI
-334 TMKQVSV
+334 VHNEDDPGV
-341 DRYVKLNDN
+341 
-350 SAYIVCEAANVT
+350 YIEDSEKEAALSIT
-362 APDIDTQIA
+362 QDT
-371 AAFYVLSQNLNDG
+371 
-384 HMIIPGDT
+384 T
-392 DIYNEII
+392 
-399 NKSDLKGNRSY
+399 
-410 KFNPKIYMQDFT
+410 
-422 EVRVCFGS
+422 
-430 ATWSYDLTKM
+430 
-440 GDRYLKYFEVMS
+440 
-452 PDITRIIMTIAPP
+452 
-465 PLTPDEDPIYIDDN
+465 
-479 EKILSGPVFSQ
+479 
-490 DMGMPFS
+490 MPFAE
-497 QNQLDTYLANNKNFY
+497 NQLDTYLANNKNFY
-512 QQRDIS
+512 QQRDIN

-526 GANFGLGVANSIIG
+526 GTNFGFGLAGNIVSGVFGGIGAVQAKSSLFKTMLGENAVKA
-540 GAFGA
+540 
-545 AGAQQNKTAFGR
+545 
-557 GLGAAKSIAGAGM
+557 GLGIAQTSI
-570 GIIQG
+570 
-575 GVNYGLSLEGIE
+575 NYGLSLEGIE

-602 APESILNINGNVFV
+602 APQNAQGVNGNMFT
-616 GMGPNKYALQY
+616 MFNLNKYSIYAGF
-627 QYYQALARDLAAADD
+627 YQALKRDLAAADD

-722 EAGA
+722 EEGA

>member
-24 RFDTRAAQQTYF
+24 RFDTRAAQQAYF

-114 IYQTYYIDTEFQD
+114 IYQTYYLDTEFQD
-127 CFITKAHLNRFIKNT
+127 CFITKAHLNRFIK
-142 PGEEQCQFD
+142 
-151 LRSNSNLW
+151 RSNGNLYFDFTPESNLFV
-159 AREGFRD
+159 REEITGA
-166 VPKRLIAVKDQRFGT
+166 PKRLINLEECDISYPSTIPSVLSKFLRT
-181 PADTSGTTMSNWIRK
+181 HV
-196 NIAGWIYIYLKQND
+196 AGWAYVYLKKNES
-210 DGYIFTSLSNPDAEP
+210 GYKFQHALD
-225 ISTFNIKDDFGYNIT
+225 STRTPESGFMEKSSFGYDFNGGG
-240 PENTTAQI
+240 NDLRGAYNVF
-248 SELSAPF
+248 A
-255 RVLAAPIYLKQNKKF
+255 VPIFKT
-270 QINLDPQS
+270 PQS
-278 TLGIVNFDASFL
+278 STIQTQWQVKHAGAEIGNTIGVTGVSG
-290 ARFIERNGTA
+290 FIRDNGSSD
-300 GIYAIK
+300 ILSIK
-306 YSLLPPWGINFDP
+306 FSHLPPWNPEYNFSDFTFTVDSTGRVLTMEYPDNDQSIIVLDGGFRLNGTQGESVFYINSQKIAANYSLFASFDADKIESNGGVAMPLLAGFPASEVKGDRNIKYNPKVYSQDFSEMVVFMGSSNASFDFTKLGKNYAQFKYSEGISPDVLRAAISIVHNDDDP
-319 STMFDY
+319 GV
-325 YISGDVMRW
+325 YIEDSD
-334 TMKQVSV
+334 K
-341 DRYVKLNDN
+341 
-350 SAYIVCEAANVT
+350 EAALSIT
-362 APDIDTQIA
+362 QDT
-371 AAFYVLSQNLNDG
+371 
-384 HMIIPGDT
+384 T
-392 DIYNEII
+392 
-399 NKSDLKGNRSY
+399 
-410 KFNPKIYMQDFT
+410 
-422 EVRVCFGS
+422 
-430 ATWSYDLTKM
+430 
-440 GDRYLKYFEVMS
+440 
-452 PDITRIIMTIAPP
+452 
-465 PLTPDEDPIYIDDN
+465 
-479 EKILSGPVFSQ
+479 
-490 DMGMPFS
+490 MPFAE
-497 QNQLDTYLANNKNFY
+497 NQLDTYLANNKNFY
-512 QQRDIS
+512 QQRDIN

-526 GANFGLGVANSIIG
+526 GTNFGFGLAGNIVSGVFGGIGAVQAKSRLFKTMLGENAVKA
-540 GAFGA
+540 
-545 AGAQQNKTAFGR
+545 
-557 GLGAAKSIAGAGM
+557 GLGIAQTSI
-570 GIIQG
+570 
-575 GVNYGLSLEGIE
+575 NYGLSLEGIE

-602 APESILNINGNVFV
+602 APQNAQGVNGNMFT
-616 GMGPNKYALQY
+616 MFNLNKYSIYAGF
-627 QYYQALARDLAAADD
+627 YQALKRDLAAADD

>member
-1 MPLNRY
+1 MSLNRY

-59 IYYVMPDGVPAEMLG
+59 IYYVMPEGVPAEMLG

-114 IYQTYYIDTEFQD
+114 IYQTYYLDTEFQD
-127 CFITKAHLNRFIKNT
+127 CFITKAHLNRFIK
-142 PGEEQCQFD
+142 
-151 LRSNSNLW
+151 RSNGNLYFDFTPESNLYV
-159 AREGFRD
+159 REEITGA
-166 VPKRLIAVKDQRFGT
+166 PKRLVNLRECYISF
-181 PADTSGTTMSNWIRK
+181 PSNMPMILFNFIK
-196 NIAGWIYIYLKQND
+196 NHVAGWAYVFLKRNES
-210 DGYIFTSLSNPDAEP
+210 GYKFRSALDNNKAPESYFTETSV
-225 ISTFNIKDDFGYNIT
+225 FGYDFNGGGNDLTAAYNVFAVPIFKTEATDATPIT
-240 PENTTAQI
+240 W
-248 SELSAPF
+248 
-255 RVLAAPIYLKQNKKF
+255 RVKWTGNNDSVLIDVRAIGGFIYDNGSSD
-270 QINLDPQS
+270 I
-278 TLGIVNFDASFL
+278 LGIKFSH
-290 ARFIERNGTA
+290 
-300 GIYAIK
+300 
-306 YSLLPPWGINFDP
+306 LPPWDPEYDFSDFNISVNSTGRTLIMEYPDNDQSVIVYNGGFRINGTSHTNVF
-319 STMFDY
+319 
-325 YISGDVMRW
+325 YINS
-334 TMKQVSV
+334 Q
-341 DRYVKLNDN
+341 KL
-350 SAYIVCEAANVT
+350 AANCT
-362 APDIDTQIA
+362 LFADFDADIIDANGGISMP
-371 AAFYVLSQNLNDG
+371 AFAG
-384 HMIIPGDT
+384 FA
-392 DIYNEII
+392 
-399 NKSDLKGNRSY
+399 KSELKGARNIKY
-410 KFNPKIYMQDFT
+410 NPKIYAQDFT
-422 EVRVCFGS
+422 EMVVFMGS
-430 ATWSYDLTKM
+430 SSASFDLTKI
-440 GDRYLKYFEVMS
+440 GKNYGRFKYSEGIT
-452 PDITRIIMTIAPP
+452 PDILRATLS
-465 PLTPDEDPIYIDDN
+465 LTHDDDDPGVYIDSSEN
-479 EKILSGPVFSQ
+479 ETALSITQ
-490 DMGMPFS
+490 DTMMPFAE
-497 QNQLDTYLANNKNFY
+497 NQLDTYLANNKNFY
-512 QQRDIS
+512 QQRDIN

-526 GANFGLGVANSIIG
+526 GTKFGFGVANSIIG

-557 GLGAAKSIAGAGM
+557 GLGAAKSIAGAAM
-570 GIIQG
+570 GIIES

-602 APESILNINGNVFV
+602 APQNAEGVNGNLFT
-616 GMGPNKYALQY
+616 MFNLNKYSIYAGF
-627 QYYQALARDLAAADD
+627 YQALKRDLAAADD

-689 AFRQLFERGLRMWNV
+689 AFRQLFARGLRMWNV

>member
-114 IYQTYYIDTEFQD
+114 IYQTYYIDMEFQD
-127 CFITKAHLNRFIKNT
+127 CFITKAHLNRFIKQSGGNLYFDFT
-142 PGEEQCQFD
+142 PE
-151 LRSNSNLW
+151 SNLFV
-159 AREGFRD
+159 REEITGA
-166 VPKRLIAVKDQRFGT
+166 PKRLVNLEECEMSYPAVIPDGLAIFLRTQI
-181 PADTSGTTMSNWIRK
+181 S
-196 NIAGWIYIYLKQND
+196 GWIYVYLKRNES
-210 DGYIFTSLSNPDAEP
+210 GYKFQHALDSTRTPESGFTET
-225 ISTFNIKDDFGYNIT
+225 STFGYAFSGETNDLSGAYNVFVVPLFRDPQT
-240 PENTTAQI
+240 VWEVKYVSAEGATSRNLI
-248 SELSAPF
+248 SESG
-255 RVLAAPIYLKQNKKF
+255 LA
-270 QINLDPQS
+270 
-278 TLGIVNFDASFL
+278 G
-290 ARFIERNGTA
+290 FIRDNGTSDILA
-300 GIYAIK
+300 VK
-306 YSLLPPWGINFDP
+306 FSMLPPWDPEYDFSDFTITTNPGHTRLTMQYSENVQSIVIEEGGFRLNGTYASDVFYINSQRLYKNYLLFASFDADKIDANGGISMPYGAGFAA
-319 STMFDY
+319 SA
-325 YISGDVMRW
+325 IKGDRNI
-334 TMKQVSV
+334 K
-341 DRYVKLNDN
+341 Y
-350 SAYIVCEAANVT
+350 
-362 APDIDTQIA
+362 
-371 AAFYVLSQNLNDG
+371 
-384 HMIIPGDT
+384 
-392 DIYNEII
+392 
-399 NKSDLKGNRSY
+399 
-410 KFNPKIYMQDFT
+410 NPKIFSQDFS
-422 EVRVCFGS
+422 EMVVFMGS
-430 ATWSYDLTKM
+430 SNASFDLTKL
-440 GDRYLKYFEVMS
+440 GQNYARFKYSEGMT
-452 PDITRIIMTIAPP
+452 PDIMRATLS
-465 PLTPDEDPIYIDDN
+465 LTHDDDDPGVYIEESEN
-479 EKILSGPVFSQ
+479 EAALSITQ
-490 DMGMPFS
+490 DTTMPFAE
-497 QNQLDTYLANNKNFY
+497 NQLDTYLANNKNFY
-512 QQRDIS
+512 QQRDIN

-526 GANFGLGVANSIIG
+526 GTNFGFGLAGNIVSGIFGGIGAVQSKSGLFKTILGENAVKA
-540 GAFGA
+540 
-545 AGAQQNKTAFGR
+545 
-557 GLGAAKSIAGAGM
+557 GLGIA
-570 GIIQG
+570 QTS
-575 GVNYGLSLEGIE
+575 VNYGLSLEGIE

-602 APESILNINGNVFV
+602 APQNAQGVNGNMFT
-616 GMGPNKYALQY
+616 MFNLNKYSIYAGF
-627 QYYQALARDLAAADD
+627 YQALKRDLAAADD

>member
-41 FNGAPFINFDPK
+41 FNSAPFINFDPK

-127 CFITKAHLNRFIKNT
+127 CFITKAHLNRFIKQSNGNLYFDFT
-142 PGEEQCQFD
+142 PE
-151 LRSNSNLW
+151 SNLFV
-159 AREGFRD
+159 REEITGA
-166 VPKRLIAVKDQRFGT
+166 PKRLI
-181 PADTSGTTMSNWIRK
+181 NLEEC
-196 NIAGWIYIYLKQND
+196 NISYPSTIPSVLSTFLRTHVAGWAYVYLKKNES
-210 DGYIFTSLSNPDAEP
+210 GYKFQHAIDSTRTPESGFTETSS
-225 ISTFNIKDDFGYNIT
+225 FGYDFNGGD
-240 PENTTAQI
+240 NDLRGAYNVF
-248 SELSAPF
+248 A
-255 RVLAAPIYLKQNKKF
+255 VPIFKT
-270 QINLDPQS
+270 PQS
-278 TLGIVNFDASFL
+278 ATTQTQWRVKYAGNDNSITIGVTGISG
-290 ARFIERNGTA
+290 FISDNGSSD
-300 GIYAIK
+300 ILSIK
-306 YSLLPPWGINFDP
+306 FSHLPPWNPEYNFSDFTITADSTGRVLTMEYPDNDQSIIVKNGGFRINGTQAADVF
-319 STMFDY
+319 
-325 YISGDVMRW
+325 YINS
-334 TMKQVSV
+334 Q
-341 DRYVKLNDN
+341 KL
-350 SAYIVCEAANVT
+350 AANCFLFATFDADKIESNGGV
-362 APDIDTQIA
+362 AMPFLA
-371 AAFYVLSQNLNDG
+371 GFSA
-384 HMIIPGDT
+384 
-392 DIYNEII
+392 NEV
-399 NKSDLKGNRSY
+399 KGNRNIKY
-410 KFNPKIYMQDFT
+410 NPKVYSQDFS
-422 EVRVCFGS
+422 EMVVFMGS
-430 ATWSYDLTKM
+430 SNASFDFTKL
-440 GDRYLKYFEVMS
+440 GKNYAQFKYSEGIS
-452 PDITRIIMTIAPP
+452 PDIMRAAISIVH
-465 PLTPDEDPIYIDDN
+465 DENDPGVYIEDS
-479 EKILSGPVFSQ
+479 EKEAALSITQ
-490 DMGMPFS
+490 DTTMPFAE
-497 QNQLDTYLANNKNFY
+497 NQLDTYLANNKNFY

-526 GANFGLGVANSIIG
+526 RANFGFGVANSIIG
-540 GAFGA
+540 GGFGA
-545 AGAQQNKTAFGR
+545 AGAQLNKTAFGR
-557 GLGAAKSIAGAGM
+557 GLGAAKSVVGAGM
-570 GIIQG
+570 GIIQS

-602 APESILNINGNVFV
+602 APQNSQGVNGNMFT
-616 GMGPNKYALQY
+616 MFNLNKYSIYAGF
-627 QYYQALARDLAAADD
+627 YQALKRDLAAADD